1 MLSEKILKFGCSEAL
16 FSCVLRGRFLSKM
29 FAKLSVYFYAYFYLR
44 VFTYKYSISFYIAG
58 GIFTFS
64 GYLGGGGTAVYGLY
78 RYVPL

>member
-1 MLSEKILKFGCSEAL
+1 
-16 FSCVLRGRFLSKM
+16 M
-29 FAKLSVYFYAYFYLR
+29 FAKLSVYFYAYFHLR
-44 VFTYKYSISFYIAG
+44 VFTYKYSISFYISG